1 MLSLVDV
8 LYCGYCGCKMVNGS
22 KYNYWTIKGT
32 GECRT
37 SKTAIYKCQNAWQGV
52 PHDKTKQYRA
62 DMVEPI
68 VYGALAEY
76 IGKLQENDNI
86 FEQIAANNSMEKK
99 RKEKELCV
107 AKKKLEKIRRE
118 INIMEEHIPEAMT
131 GEYALSLD
139 KLSLLID
146 KKTEQEKQQ
155 IDAIREKE
163 AILQNTAIT
172 ANDWEDI
179 RKKIPTW
186 REMFLHADTPTKRV
200 MVNKLI
206 ERIDITREK
215 LTIRFKISLEEF
227 LPQSRITD
235 NGVVPEQR
243 L

>member
-1 MLSLVDV
+1 M
-8 LYCGYCGCKMVNGS
+8 
-22 KYNYWTIKGT
+22 
-32 GECRT
+32 
-37 SKTAIYKCQNAWQGV
+37 
-52 PHDKTKQYRA
+52 
-62 DMVEPI
+62 EPI

-76 IGKLQENDNI
+76 IGKLQEKNNI

-131 GEYALSLD
+131 GGYTLSLD

-163 AILQNTAIT
+163 VILQNTAVT
-172 ANDWEDI
+172 AKDWEDI

-186 REMFLHADTPTKRV
+186 REMFLHADTSTKRV
-200 MVNKLI
+200 LVNKLI

-215 LTIRFKISLEEF
+215 LTVRFKISLEGC
-227 LPQSRITD
+227 LPQSRIAD

>member
-1 MLSLVDV
+1 
-8 LYCGYCGCKMVNGS
+8 
-22 KYNYWTIKGT
+22 
-32 GECRT
+32 
-37 SKTAIYKCQNAWQGV
+37 
-52 PHDKTKQYRA
+52 
-62 DMVEPI
+62 
-68 VYGALAEY
+68 
-76 IGKLQENDNI
+76 
-86 FEQIAANNSMEKK
+86 
-99 RKEKELCV
+99 
-107 AKKKLEKIRRE
+107 
-118 INIMEEHIPEAMT
+118 MT

>member
-1 MLSLVDV
+1 
-8 LYCGYCGCKMVNGS
+8 
-22 KYNYWTIKGT
+22 
-32 GECRT
+32 
-37 SKTAIYKCQNAWQGV
+37 
-52 PHDKTKQYRA
+52 
-62 DMVEPI
+62 
-68 VYGALAEY
+68 
-76 IGKLQENDNI
+76 
-86 FEQIAANNSMEKK
+86 
-99 RKEKELCV
+99 
-107 AKKKLEKIRRE
+107 
-118 INIMEEHIPEAMT
+118 MEEHIPEAMT

-200 MVNKLI
+200 LVNKLI